1 MMDIIQI
8 VVLGLVATILSLILK
23 KQNPEFSLYISIVTG
38 ILIFFMTLNKLS
50 IVLDMIKKITQEIEI
65 SSVYI
70 QIIFKIIGISYIA
83 EFGSQLCKD
92 AGENA
97 ISSKIEFA
105 GKILIMV
112 ISAPIIITLMDLITN
127 LLT

>member
-1 MMDIIQI
+1 MDIIQI

>member
-1 MMDIIQI
+1 MMVIIQI

-97 ISSKIEFA
+97 ISSKTEFA